1 MMLVISNKPEVET
14 ARLGKQAMPI
24 NPTKLDPVDIAR
36 LGDQTRTPR
45 RNSRN
50 AFDSIGHSGVTPRW
64 PDLPP

>member
-14 ARLGKQAMPI
+14 AWLGKQAMPI
-24 NPTKLDPVDIAR
+24 DPTKLDPVDIAR

-50 AFDSIGHSGVTPRW
+50 ALT
-64 PDLPP
+64 L